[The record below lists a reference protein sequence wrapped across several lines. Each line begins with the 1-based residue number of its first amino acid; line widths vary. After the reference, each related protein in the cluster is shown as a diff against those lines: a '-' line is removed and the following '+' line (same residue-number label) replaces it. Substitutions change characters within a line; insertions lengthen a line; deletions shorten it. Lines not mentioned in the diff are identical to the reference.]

1 MKNTAAM
8 KPPRL
13 QLATRR
19 QVITQYIRYGPV
31 VRTMDEYV
39 KSIADM
45 NNDSA
50 NGTAT
55 DLDLNMREVL
65 QHSRQIRPLLEW
77 PGM

>member
-1 MKNTAAM
+1 MNQ
-8 KPPRL
+8 RRV

-19 QVITQYIRYGPV
+19 QVITLYIRYAPV